1 MEKISFLD
9 LFAGCGGL
17 SEGFIRQGF
26 QPIAHI
32 EMDPAA
38 CNTLKTRQVYHWLRE
53 NDAID
58 EYYKYLKKEI
68 TRADLYRLAPSS
80 ITEAVINSVISE
92 NTIKELFVCVEKK
105 LCGKQ
110 LDLIVGGPPCQAYSL
125 VGRSRDKNRMLTDS
139 RNYLYLF
146 YAQFLKRFKP
156 KYFIFENVTG
166 LLSAKDVDGSKH
178 IDTMTT
184 HFKTCGY
191 TTEHRIL
198 SANEYNVPQMRKR
211 VIIIGKRGSTNFN
224 FPNIPK
230 KLWNG
235 QVWDILGDLP
245 KLNAGMGTWSDV
257 SKTPPL
263 TQHISRRNSE
273 RDLAIYKLVVEKW
286 NNFRKR
292 VSYDDLPL
300 NLKTHKNRSVFKD
313 RFKVVAGNNTCSHTI
328 VAHICKDGHYY
339 IHPDVNQNRSL
350 TPREAARLQTF
361 PDDYFFESNGVNP
374 SFSAAFRQIGNA
386 VPVKLSEAIASALK
400 DLIHEDTCSIQ
411 D

>member
-313 RFKVVAGNNTCSHTI
+313 RFKVVAGNILVHILLWLIFVRTVTI
-328 VAHICKDGHYY
+328 TYILMLIKTAH
-339 IHPDVNQNRSL
+339 
-350 TPREAARLQTF
+350 
-361 PDDYFFESNGVNP
+361 
-374 SFSAAFRQIGNA
+374 
-386 VPVKLSEAIASALK
+386 
-400 DLIHEDTCSIQ
+400 
-411 D
+411 

>member
-1 MEKISFLD
+1 
-9 LFAGCGGL
+9 
-17 SEGFIRQGF
+17 
-26 QPIAHI
+26 
-32 EMDPAA
+32 
-38 CNTLKTRQVYHWLRE
+38 
-53 NDAID
+53 
-58 EYYKYLKKEI
+58 
-68 TRADLYRLAPSS
+68 
-80 ITEAVINSVISE
+80 
-92 NTIKELFVCVEKK
+92 
-105 LCGKQ
+105 
-110 LDLIVGGPPCQAYSL
+110 
-125 VGRSRDKNRMLTDS
+125 
-139 RNYLYLF
+139 
-146 YAQFLKRFKP
+146 
-156 KYFIFENVTG
+156 
-166 LLSAKDVDGSKH
+166 
-178 IDTMTT
+178 MTT